1 MPAVTREN
9 GSGRNALTMQA
20 PDPTGS
26 TPKRVALGALER
38 FSRAVF
44 LASGADNAT
53 ADAATRAML
62 HGSRLGIDSHGFRL
76 LGHYAHV
83 MTTGRLNPRPNIQIS
98 STFGAIASLDADHGH
113 GALAAYEAM
122 RHATGIA
129 ETLGLGAVA
138 IRNGSHFGPAG
149 AFALAAAQAGYIG
162 LAVCNT
168 DSLVRLHDGAAGFH
182 GTNPIAC
189 AVPTGGEHPWL
200 LDMAT
205 SAIPFNR
212 VKLYRSLRKP
222 LPPSVASSTD
232 GTDTEDPDA
241 AVMLA
246 PLGGAYGYKGAGLA
260 GLVEILS
267 AVLTGMTT
275 SLDMLAMVGPDLAT
289 PRRMGAFVMAIRPD
303 AIIDAASF
311 RAGMEGY
318 LDTLRKSPVKAGA
331 TVLAPGDR
339 EWAEAAR
346 RDVEGA
352 PIDPETERA
361 FLDLSGQY
369 NIPLPSE
376 MSKSQ

>member
-1 MPAVTREN
+1 MQPPA
-9 GSGRNALTMQA
+9 
-20 PDPTGS
+20 PTNS
-26 TPKRVALGALER
+26 MPKRVALDALER
-38 FSRAVF
+38 FSTAAL
-44 LASGADNAT
+44 LAAGADQAT

-62 HGSRLGIDSHGFRL
+62 HGSRLGVDSHGIRL
-76 LGHYAHV
+76 LGHYATV

-98 STFGAIASLDADHGH
+98 NRFGAIASLDADHGH

-122 RHATGIA
+122 RHAIGIA
-129 ETLGLGAVA
+129 ESLGLGAVA

-149 AFALAAAQAGYIG
+149 AFAVAAAEAGYIG
-162 LAVCNT
+162 LTICNT

-212 VKLYRSLRKP
+212 VKLYRSLGRP
-222 LPPSVASSTD
+222 LPPGVASAAD
-232 GTDTEDPDA
+232 GSDTEDPDA

-260 GLVEILS
+260 GLIEILS

-311 RAGMEGY
+311 RAGMQSY
-318 LDTLRKSPVKAGA
+318 LDTLRTSPVRAGA

-346 RDVEGA
+346 RDVEGV

-361 FLDLSGQY
+361 FLDLSARY
-369 NIPLPSE
+369 NIPPPSE
-376 MSKSQ
+376 MSEAR